1 MIDTWIYKRTST
13 GAVQKWKQEANQE
26 NTAFRSVSGQVDG
39 KFVESAWKYVEQK
52 NVGKKNET
60 SLAEQIL
67 SEVESNYTDKLSKG
81 YVKSIDDIDST
92 VLLPFKPMLALAYD
106 KVPKITDWSNVYS
119 QPKLDGIRGVVS
131 KNSIRSRSDKPLPSS
146 VHIPE
151 ILDSLFDT
159 FKVRLD
165 GELYTHKFHDDF
177 NTILSLARKT
187 KPTPEDLEAAREN
200 VQYWVYD
207 IAEGV
212 NEVFSKRSEFLQK
225 ISVHFPDNVILVP
238 TTKVN
243 SQEEL
248 DELYAEYIENGY
260 EGQMRRV
267 DGQDFYNGNSTQRS
281 KSLVKRKQFFTEEYE
296 VVDIVVGKGNR
307 GDKAGRITYKMP
319 DGREFGSGIKG
330 SFEYA
335 MKILDEKEKY
345 IGGQGTV
352 RFPNFTPSGLPRFG
366 VTVALYPEGRDI

>member
-13 GAVQKWKQEANQE
+13 GAVQKWKQEANPE

-39 KFVESAWKYVEQK
+39 KIVESAWKFVKQK
-52 NVGKKNET
+52 NIGKKNET
-60 SLAEQIL
+60 SLFEQVL
-67 SEVESNYTDKLSKG
+67 SEVESNYKDKLSKG
-81 YVKSIDDIDST
+81 YVKSIDNIDSEK
-92 VLLPFKPMLALAYD
+92 LLPFKPMLALAYD
-106 KVPKITDWSNVYS
+106 KMPEIADWSNVYS

-131 KNSIRSRSDKPLPSS
+131 KNSIKSRSDKPLPSS

-151 ILDSLFDT
+151 ALDSLFNA
-159 FKVRLD
+159 FNVRLD

-187 KPTPEDLEAAREN
+187 KPTAEDLEAARAD

-212 NEVFSKRSEFLQK
+212 DDVFSKRFEYLQNL
-225 ISVHFPDNVILVP
+225 STNFPDNVILVP

-248 DELYAEYIENGY
+248 DELYAQYIEDGY
-260 EGQMRRV
+260 EGQMVRT
-267 DGQDFYNGNSTQRS
+267 DTKDFYNGNSTQRS
-281 KSLVKRKQFFTEEYE
+281 KSLLKRKHFFTEEYE

-335 MKILDEKEKY
+335 MKILNEKEKY